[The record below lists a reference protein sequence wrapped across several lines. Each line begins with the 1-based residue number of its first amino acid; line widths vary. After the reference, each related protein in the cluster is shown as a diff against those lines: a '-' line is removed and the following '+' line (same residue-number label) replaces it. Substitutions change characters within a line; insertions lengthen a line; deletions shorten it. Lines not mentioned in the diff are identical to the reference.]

1 MKFFAKKSSKKSSS
15 VDDIDDQHNGNNEA
29 ADLPPSL
36 HDPPSSPLGPPLPA
50 KSSATPSASRSPS
63 KRSILRPESPSSR
76 GEAKPPSSRPSR
88 SFRQATDSAS
98 RKKKIDPDTHP
109 LNLPPEQRKRLS
121 ALSAMS
127 DRTSMDVDKEPVNG
141 ATPSSPSPQAPP
153 PQKQQQQQ
161 PKPAAPA
168 HSNSFTVPV
177 ANGADASTNGA
188 DAGEKVPQPP
198 PHRSQPASPVQT
210 PAEEAEGYKN
220 EGNKYFKLKDYGR
233 AVDFYTKGMWQF
245 CNLPSPLLPR
255 SEC

>member
-1 MKFFAKKSSKKSSS
+1 MKFFAKKSSKKPSS
-15 VDDIDDQHNGNNEA
+15 VDDIDDHDGNNGNSNDA

-36 HDPPSSPLGPPLPA
+36 QDPPSPSGPPLPA
-50 KSSATPSASRSPS
+50 KSPATPSASRSPS

-76 GEAKPPSSRPSR
+76 GEAKPPTSRPSR

-141 ATPSSPSPQAPP
+141 ATPSSPPPQAPPPP

-161 PKPAAPA
+161 QPKPAVPA

-177 ANGADASTNGA
+177 ANGADASTNDA
-188 DAGEKVPQPP
+188 DN
-198 PHRSQPASPVQT
+198 
-210 PAEEAEGYKN
+210 EE
-220 EGNKYFKLKDYGR
+220 
-233 AVDFYTKGMWQF
+233 
-245 CNLPSPLLPR
+245 
-255 SEC
+255 